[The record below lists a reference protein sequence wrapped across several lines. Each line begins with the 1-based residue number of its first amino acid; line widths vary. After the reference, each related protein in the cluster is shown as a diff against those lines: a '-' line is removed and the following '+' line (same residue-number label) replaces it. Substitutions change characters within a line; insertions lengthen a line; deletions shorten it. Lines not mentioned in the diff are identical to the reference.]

1 MKQKKLLTLFLT
13 VATSFSMLVAC
24 SNATFAESTGT
35 ATVTES
41 TNTTDKKQKADE
53 NQDAAKQLLVDLT
66 GSYQELWPVILDRI
80 DYRFRAGKAL
90 MKNISRSGLMIVQSW
105 LVRKMR
111 RQHMIS

>member
-41 TNTTDKKQKADE
+41 TNTTDKKTE
-53 NQDAAKQLLVDLT
+53 
-66 GSYQELWPVILDRI
+66 
-80 DYRFRAGKAL
+80 
-90 MKNISRSGLMIVQSW
+90 SR
-105 LVRKMR
+105 
-111 RQHMIS
+111 

>member
-53 NQDAAKQLLVDLT
+53 NQDAAKQLLV
-66 GSYQELWPVILDRI
+66 
-80 DYRFRAGKAL
+80 
-90 MKNISRSGLMIVQSW
+90 VQSW

>member
-41 TNTTDKKQKADE
+41 TNTTDNHHSRSADIFHQELPAIVPDMNPSNQPKVVLQHPWFQEQFMEKKQ
-53 NQDAAKQLLVDLT
+53 
-66 GSYQELWPVILDRI
+66 
-80 DYRFRAGKAL
+80 
-90 MKNISRSGLMIVQSW
+90 
-105 LVRKMR
+105 
-111 RQHMIS
+111 

>member
-41 TNTTDKKQKADE
+41 TNTTDKTLRNNS
-53 NQDAAKQLLVDLT
+53 NQ
-66 GSYQELWPVILDRI
+66 
-80 DYRFRAGKAL
+80 
-90 MKNISRSGLMIVQSW
+90 SR
-105 LVRKMR
+105 
-111 RQHMIS
+111 

>member
-66 GSYQELWPVILDRI
+66 GSYQELWPVIL
-80 DYRFRAGKAL
+80 